1 MNISPGQ
8 RRSSYLCALL
18 QRVTGSRF
26 TRAQR
31 QSRSVLRS
39 RGAAR
44 LVQLLLSSTRLRS
57 RFKRLL
63 GTGSSSLS
71 TRSLLELLRWTASQS
86 STLSSDGALQRN
98 PRRAP
103 KSLFAEVPVHEGRG
117 TRASA
122 RKRLHS
128 HHRLQSRRT

>member
-1 MNISPGQ
+1 MNISLGQ

-44 LVQLLLSSTRLRS
+44 LVQLLLNSTRLRS

-86 STLSSDGALQRN
+86 STLSSDGTLQRN
-98 PRRAP
+98 PRR
-103 KSLFAEVPVHEGRG
+103 PVQPRTHKTLLHEGRG
-117 TRASA
+117 TR
-122 RKRLHS
+122 
-128 HHRLQSRRT
+128 TPTVF